1 MIDWKEQQQWT
12 VGDIVRKMWEEAKI
26 GLEQLSRGLCSVA
39 TLSRI
44 EAGEREMEQILLS
57 IFATI

>member
-1 MIDWKEQQQWT
+1 MIDWEEQQQWT
-12 VGDIVRKMWEEAKI
+12 VGDIIRKMREEAKI

-44 EAGEREMEQILLS
+44 TLS
-57 IFATI
+57 LIHI

>member
-1 MIDWKEQQQWT
+1 MIDWEEQQQWT
-12 VGDIVRKMWEEAKI
+12 VGDIIRKMREEAKI

-44 EAGEREMEQILLS
+44 CLLYTS
-57 IFATI
+57 DAADD